1 MVRLLLK
8 QSFQYAM
15 GHEGITIRQMG
26 EPGDLG
32 WIVMAQGQAYAHEFG
47 WSAEFEALAA
57 RIVADYATGHD
68 DAREAAWIAE
78 SGSHRVGCVFC
89 VAASEGTA
97 KLRLL
102 FVDPSARG
110 RGLGARL
117 VDRCLTFA
125 RQAGYA
131 RVTLWT
137 NHPLQAARKIYLSR
151 GFTLVREQPHHSFGV
166 DLVGQTYELDLVPSG
181 LGDHERRAARG
192 KRGHIRRG
200 GLSFR

>member
-1 MVRLLLK
+1 
-8 QSFQYAM
+8 
-15 GHEGITIRQMG
+15 MG

-32 WIVMAQGQAYAHEFG
+32 WIVMAQGQAYAREFG
-47 WSAEFEALAA
+47 WNGEFEALAA
-57 RIVADYATGHD
+57 RIVTDYAAGHD
-68 DAREAAWIAE
+68 DAREAAWIAAL
-78 SGSHRVGCVFC
+78 GTRRVGCVFC
-89 VAASEGTA
+89 VAADERTA

-131 RVTLWT
+131 QITLWT
-137 NHPLQAARKIYLSR
+137 NHPLEAARKIYLSR
-151 GFTLVREQPHHSFGV
+151 GFTLVRERPHHSFGV
-166 DLVGQTYELDLVPSG
+166 DLVGQTYERDLVPSS
-181 LGDHERRAARG
+181 LGDHQRGAARG